1 MTSHLKKLALTVGL
15 ALFLIACEP
24 SAPAAAPLAS
34 MGVTPPTASG
44 PQVQPD
50 IPPSTPPPDPVPA
63 PTALPFPKPE
73 SVIYIL
79 DPNGGERI
87 SHILAIDP
95 GVGRQ
100 TFGGRTTR
108 YVPDVA
114 FSSDGRRMYVA
125 DTYWTQVVRG
135 EARDVL
141 SVYDTLTGQLLTDDL
156 AIPGRLKYKAFPM
169 GDPFLF
175 LSEDGSR
182 VFLMKYGNPD
192 IGELRLVILDP
203 NTLGTL
209 HEGRY
214 PPCGRRVQVLAD
226 RWICASTTGS
236 VDTEFTLSLDALD
249 PQSGALLDH
258 LMTVDNAD
266 AYALDLS
273 GDGKKLYVVGR
284 DATVTTIDLPG
295 RTVLGRT
302 RVAVPPDRRFD
313 SESTAVSPDGRRLYL
328 GFAVGGQDGLG
339 QIDEIRVYD
348 PATWEQLA
356 VIEVGDPVMH
366 FALSAD
372 SGQLYAVSPDAR
384 SLMIY
389 DTSTYEQVAVLSD
402 LGGSP
407 ARVVVPPT
415 RP

>member
-15 ALFLIACEP
+15 ALFFIACEP

-34 MGVTPPTASG
+34 IAVTPTTVPG

-50 IPPSTPPPDPVPA
+50 TPPNTPPPDPVSV
-63 PTALPFPKPE
+63 PTALPFPRPG

-95 GVGRQ
+95 DVGQR
-100 TFGGRTTR
+100 TFGSRTTR

-114 FSSDGRRMYVA
+114 FSSDGLRMYVA
-125 DTYWTQVVRG
+125 DTYWTQVIRG

-156 AIPGRLKYKAFPM
+156 PIPGRLKYKVFPM

-175 LSEDGSR
+175 FSEDGSR
-182 VFLMKYGNPD
+182 LFLMKYGDPD
-192 IGELRLVILDP
+192 IRELRLAILDP
-203 NTLGTL
+203 NTLETL
-209 HEGRY
+209 HDGRY

-236 VDTEFTLSLDALD
+236 VDTEFALSLDAVD

-258 LMTVDNAD
+258 LMTVDNAET
-266 AYALDLS
+266 YALVLS
-273 GDGKKLYVVGR
+273 RDGKKLYVVGR

-295 RTVLGRT
+295 RTVLERT
-302 RVAVPPDRRFD
+302 RVAVPSDRRFV
-313 SESTAVSPDGRRLYL
+313 SESMAVSPDGRRLYL

-339 QIDEIRVYD
+339 QVDEIWVYD
-348 PATWEQLA
+348 LATWEQLA
-356 VIEVGDPVMH
+356 VIQVADPVMH

-372 SGQLYAVSPDAR
+372 GGQLYAVSPGAR
-384 SLMIY
+384 SLIIY
-389 DTSTYEQVAVLSD
+389 DTSTYQQVAVLSD

-407 ARVVVPPT
+407 ARVLVPPP